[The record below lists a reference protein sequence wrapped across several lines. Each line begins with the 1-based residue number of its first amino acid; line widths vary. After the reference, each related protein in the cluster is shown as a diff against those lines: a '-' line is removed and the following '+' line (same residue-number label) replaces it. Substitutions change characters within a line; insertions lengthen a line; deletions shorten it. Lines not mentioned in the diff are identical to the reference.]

1 MIRVFLLLPKLLA
14 CAQVNIMLHNQ
25 TQMAEAEY
33 AFNWTWVWRNS
44 NTKKLFFQEGIQ
56 RYDVNRI
63 ETPWWQFQ
71 SFSNLCSL
79 SKKILVNGI
88 VSIYLNLIKVIKY

>member
-1 MIRVFLLLPKLLA
+1 
-14 CAQVNIMLHNQ
+14 MLHNQ

-33 AFNWTWVWRNS
+33 AFLTGLTGFGETQNPG
-44 NTKKLFFQEGIQ
+44 KGIQ

-71 SFSNLCSL
+71 SFQ
-79 SKKILVNGI
+79 
-88 VSIYLNLIKVIKY
+88 IYVFK